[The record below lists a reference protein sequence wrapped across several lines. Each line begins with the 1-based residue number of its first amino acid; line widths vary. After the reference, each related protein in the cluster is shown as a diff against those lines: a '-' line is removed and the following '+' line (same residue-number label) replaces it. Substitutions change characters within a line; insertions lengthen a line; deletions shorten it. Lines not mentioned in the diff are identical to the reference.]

1 MESLKTLHQYSEH
14 TEKQYDYNLKIMSN
28 MRTHTGKLIAT
39 TLFTIMV
46 LGLMS
51 WIGPET
57 IYSSVENE
65 FIKGLRS
72 RLDAFNEEM
81 PEDRVYVQFDKPFYQ
96 PGETIWFS
104 AYVRNAIDM
113 KPSAKSDI
121 VHVELISPKGN
132 VERHIKLVAKNGQAA
147 GDFQLGQ
154 DIAGGLYKVKA
165 YTNWQ
170 KNEAKETFFEKE
182 LQVQE
187 FVLPALKMKLD
198 FERKA
203 FGAGDEVLA
212 KINLNTNE
220 NKPLSNYRFRYVA
233 SLDGQKLLEQAA
245 ETDAGGTG
253 YFRFNLPAD
262 LKTND
267 GLLNVLID
275 YQGSTESVSRSI
287 PIVLNKIN
295 FTMFPEGGDLVTGL
309 TSRVAFRALNE
320 FNKPADVEGVVMTA
334 KGSQVETF
342 SSFHMGMG
350 AFELKPQAGEKYYVK
365 ITKPEGIKETFEL
378 PEPLTRG
385 YVLNTDPSK
394 TGEMM
399 LTVNTTEN
407 EELSLVAQVRGKIYY
422 ATAFN
427 AVAGQNKIAIPTVKF
442 PIGVSQVTLFD
453 SKGIARAE
461 RLVFVNKHKQLSISV
476 TTDKEKYLPRE
487 KVKMTVTVKD
497 DRGLPMP
504 ANLSMSVTN
513 DQLLAFADDRS
524 GNILSKLLLEQDL
537 NDKVE
542 EPAFYFDQKEPK
554 ADRALDY
561 LLMTSGWR
569 RFTWEQLNNNQMP
582 YARNSAEQ
590 AIISGV
596 VYDAHTSQ
604 PIAKASV
611 KVNGQAVLTNE
622 KGQFALKN
630 VEPVFPVT
638 LQLTAEGYNQGAQY
652 VYDYAQNQ
660 FTYLYKPSYYSNN
673 YSYPSSVATKSGSN
687 QKFKSRSKT
696 ANVEEMRMDMAA
708 GNGIA
713 IDAEIPMQAAPVEEM
728 LGAFKGED
736 KAGKGENEKQQLD
749 KKKKEAAKEVVG
761 DERLGRVHNNNN
773 NNKLGANVQG
783 VAYYRARK
791 FAAPVYDKQENVEVR
806 TDFRSTVYWNGNIEV
821 DRTGKKVIEFYN
833 SDDIT
838 SFRASVEG
846 FGSDGMVGRA
856 EMTYFTQLPFSMST
870 KIPVEVTTGDIVSIP
885 VTLKNNTTG
894 PLGGLMNITAPEGLE
909 PVGALPATQTIMPG
923 KAKTIYLEYKVA
935 NKIKSGEFSVSFKAC
950 GLTDAFSQKMRI
962 MPKGFPATA
971 SFSGQDIE
979 KTYTVELSNVV
990 PGSVTATLSA
1000 YPSVVND
1007 LISGVEGILRE
1018 PGGCFEQTSM
1028 SSYPNTMVLDYLKTS
1043 ESKDEKTYSRA
1054 TGLLERGYNRLIT
1067 FETKEKGYEWFGA
1080 APGHEGLTAYGLM
1093 QFADMKRVG
1102 GDVDQNMLD
1111 RTANWLMSR
1120 KDGNGGF
1127 KRNPRALH
1135 DFGRISDDITNAYI
1149 TYALAEGGYSDIKKE
1164 LDHSY
1169 EKAVNSKDPYMLAMM
1184 ANAMYKTGDSKR
1196 GDKFMEML
1204 MSQQSEDGSWTGK
1217 THSIMHSTGKS
1228 LTIETTSLAIMAMLK
1243 QPAHNRSVL
1252 TKAVQYLVN
1261 SRSGYGTFGNT
1272 QGTVLALKALTEYA
1286 KASKRTP
1293 EDGTI
1298 EFYVDGKKVAEKSYV
1313 AGEKNNIEIAGLE
1326 QYLTP
1331 GKHDLKVKF
1340 KGTKNPLPYAV
1351 AISYNTSLPNS
1362 QKECAVNL
1370 TARLASK
1377 TVSVGETVRLS
1388 AVLKNVKTEAVASPI
1403 AIIGIPAGFTV
1414 QPWQLKEMQE
1424 RGVFDY
1430 YEVIGNNVVV
1440 YYRALK
1446 GSEVKNIN
1454 FDLKAEVPGEYDA
1467 PASSGYLYYTN
1478 EYKSWTAL
1486 DRVTIKKGLQN

>member
-1 MESLKTLHQYSEH
+1 M
-14 TEKQYDYNLKIMSN
+14 
-28 MRTHTGKLIAT
+28 IAT
-39 TLFTIMV
+39 AAFTIGV
-46 LGLMS
+46 LILMS
-51 WIGPET
+51 WFGPET
-57 IYSSVENE
+57 IYSQVENE
-65 FIKGLRS
+65 FIKGLKT

-104 AYVRNAIDM
+104 AYLRNAIDM
-113 KPSAKSDI
+113 KPSLKSDI
-121 VHVELISPKGN
+121 VHIELISPKGT

-147 GDFQLGQ
+147 GDLQLGQ

-170 KNEAKETFFEKE
+170 KNETKETFFEKE

-187 FVLPALKMKLD
+187 FVLPTLKMKLD

-203 FGAGDEVLA
+203 FGAGDEVVA
-212 KINLNTNE
+212 KVKLNTNE

-233 SLDGQKLLEQAA
+233 SLDGGKLLEQAA
-245 ETDAGGTG
+245 ETDAEGTG
-253 YFRFNLPAD
+253 YFRFKLPSD

-287 PIVLNKIN
+287 PIVLNTIN
-295 FTMFPEGGDLVTGL
+295 FTMYPEGGDLVTGL
-309 TSRVAFRALNE
+309 SSRVAFRALNE
-320 FNKPADVEGVVMTA
+320 FNKPADVEGVVVTA
-334 KGSQVETF
+334 KGSQVEKF

-350 AFELKPQAGEKYYVK
+350 SFDLKPQAGEKYYVK
-365 ITKPEGIKETFEL
+365 ITKPEGIKQTFEL
-378 PEPLTRG
+378 PEALQRG
-385 YVLNTDPSK
+385 YILNADGSK
-394 TGEMM
+394 PNEMS
-399 LTVNTTEN
+399 LTVHTTEN

-427 AVAGQNKIAIPTVKF
+427 ATNGENKIAIPTAKF

-461 RLVFVNKHKQLSISV
+461 RLVFVNKNKQLNISV
-476 TTDKEKYLPRE
+476 STDKEKYLPRE
-487 KVKMTVTVKD
+487 KVKMTITVKD

-504 ANLSMSVTN
+504 ASLSMSVTN

-582 YARNSAEQ
+582 YVKNFAEQ
-590 AIISGV
+590 AIISGTI
-596 VYDAHTSQ
+596 YDAQTSQ
-604 PIAKASV
+604 PIAKANV
-611 KVNGQAVLTNE
+611 KVNGHAVLTNE
-622 KGQFALKN
+622 QGQFVLKN
-630 VEPVFPVT
+630 IEPTFPVS
-638 LQLTAEGYNQGAQY
+638 LQLTAEGYTQGTQY
-652 VYDYAQNQ
+652 VYDYSQNQ
-660 FTYLYKPSYYSNN
+660 FSYLYKPSYYN
-673 YSYPSSVATKSGSN
+673 YYDSPSTTSVTKSMNGVSQVLN
-687 QKFKSRSKT
+687 KKSRSNAPSGMVVNDMEVPKV
-696 ANVEEMRMDMAA
+696 AEMMAVQEEPMMLMPEDDAKNDKMAK
-708 GNGIA
+708 
-713 IDAEIPMQAAPVEEM
+713 DE
-728 LGAFKGED
+728 
-736 KAGKGENEKQQLD
+736 EKQNLSNS
-749 KKKKEAAKEVVG
+749 KKKESAKEVIG
-761 DERLGRVHNNNN
+761 DERLGRKSNDSSILNN
-773 NNKLGANVQG
+773 Q
-783 VAYYRARK
+783 VAGYYRARQ

-806 TDFRSTVYWNGNIEV
+806 TDFRSTVYWNGNVEV
-821 DRTGKKVIEFYN
+821 DRTGKKVVEFYN

-846 FGSDGMVGRA
+846 FGSDGMIGRS

-909 PVGALPATQTIMPG
+909 PVGTLPASQTIMPG
-923 KAKTIYLEYKVA
+923 KAKTIYLEYRVA
-935 NKIKSGEFSVSFKAC
+935 NKIKSGEFAVSFKAC

-962 MPKGFPATA
+962 MPKGFPVTA

-979 KTYTVELSNVV
+979 KTYTVELANVV

-1007 LISGVEGILRE
+1007 LISGVDGILRE

-1043 ESKDEKTYSRA
+1043 ESKDEKTYSKA
-1054 TGLLERGYNRLIT
+1054 TGLLERGYKRLTT

-1093 QFADMKRVG
+1093 QFSDMKRVG
-1102 GDVDQNMLD
+1102 GDVDQSMLD

-1127 KRNPRALH
+1127 KRNPRAYH
-1135 DFGRISDDITNAYI
+1135 DFGSISDDITNAYI

-1164 LDHSY
+1164 IDHSY
-1169 EKAVNSKDPYMLAMM
+1169 DKAVTSKDPYMLAMM

-1196 GDKFMEML
+1196 GDKLMEML
-1204 MSQQSEDGSWTGK
+1204 MSKQAENGSWTG
-1217 THSIMHSTGKS
+1217 TSHSIMHSTGQS
-1228 LTIETTSLAIMAMLK
+1228 LTIETTSIAIMAMLK
-1243 QPAHNRSVL
+1243 QPNYDRSAI
-1252 TKAVQYLVN
+1252 TKAVQFLVN
-1261 SRSGYGTFGNT
+1261 NRSGYGTFGNT

-1298 EFYVDGKKVAEKSYV
+1298 EFYVDGKKVAEKSYA
-1313 AGEKNNIEIAGLE
+1313 AGEKNNIEMPGLE

-1340 KGTKNPLPYAV
+1340 KGTKSPLPYAV
-1351 AISYNTSLPNS
+1351 AVSYNTTLPNS

-1370 TARLASK
+1370 TAKLASK
-1377 TVSVGETVRLS
+1377 TVNVGETVRLN
-1388 AVLKNVKTEAVASPI
+1388 AVLKNLKTESVASPI

-1424 RGVFDY
+1424 KGVFDY

-1446 GSEVKNIN
+1446 GSEIRNIN

-1486 DRVTIKKGLQN
+1486 DKVTIKKSLQN